1 MMQLSL
7 LEIKPVMAPEQIESR
22 QKEIQK
28 LKKAYLKQKE
38 IALAAKGREAFN
50 AAVLSNHLKTE
61 IEKLE
66 REVVH

>member
-7 LEIKPVMAPEQIESR
+7 LEIKPMMAPEQIESR

-38 IALAAKGREAFN
+38 IALTAKGREAFN
-50 AAVLSNHLKTE
+50 AAVLSNHLRTE

>member
-7 LEIKPVMAPEQIESR
+7 LEIKPVIAPEQIESR

-28 LKKAYLKQKE
+28 LKKAYLNQKE
-38 IALAAKGREAFN
+38 IALTAKGREAFN

>member
-7 LEIKPVMAPEQIESR
+7 LEIKPVIAPEQIESR

-38 IALAAKGREAFN
+38 IALTAKGREAFN
-50 AAVLSNHLKTE
+50 AAVLSNHLRTE

>member
-7 LEIKPVMAPEQIESR
+7 LEIKPRMAPEQIESR

-38 IALAAKGREAFN
+38 IALTAKGREAFN
-50 AAVLSNHLKTE
+50 AAVLSNHLRTE

>member
-7 LEIKPVMAPEQIESR
+7 LEIKPLMAPEQAESR

-38 IALAAKGREAFN
+38 IALTAKGREAFN
-50 AAVLSNHLKTE
+50 AAVLSNHLRTE

-66 REVVH
+66 KEVVH

>member
-38 IALAAKGREAFN
+38 IALTAKGREAFN
-50 AAVLSNHLKTE
+50 AAVLSNHLRTE

>member
-7 LEIKPVMAPEQIESR
+7 LEIKPLMAPEQAESR

-38 IALAAKGREAFN
+38 IALTAKGREAFN

>member
-7 LEIKPVMAPEQIESR
+7 LEIKPLMAPEQIESR

-38 IALAAKGREAFN
+38 IALTAKGREAFN

>member
-7 LEIKPVMAPEQIESR
+7 LEIKPLMAPEQAESR

-38 IALAAKGREAFN
+38 IALTAKGREAFN
-50 AAVLSNHLKTE
+50 AAVLSNHLRTE

>member
-7 LEIKPVMAPEQIESR
+7 LEIKPLMAPEQIESR

-38 IALAAKGREAFN
+38 IALTAKGREAFN
-50 AAVLSNHLKTE
+50 AAVLSNHLRTE

>member
-1 MMQLSL
+1 MQLSL
-7 LEIKPVMAPEQIESR
+7 LEIKPLMAPEQAESR

-38 IALAAKGREAFN
+38 IALTAKGREAFN
-50 AAVLSNHLKTE
+50 AAVLSNHLRTE